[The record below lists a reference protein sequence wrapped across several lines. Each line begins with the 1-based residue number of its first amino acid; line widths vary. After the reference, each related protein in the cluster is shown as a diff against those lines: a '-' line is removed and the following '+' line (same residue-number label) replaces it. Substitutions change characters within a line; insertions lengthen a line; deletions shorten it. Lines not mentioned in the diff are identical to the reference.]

1 MAKLL
6 CLLLGKNKGGQVEL
20 ITFIS
25 LMSLQLCRSYLRYFL
40 GTMWNILE
48 GPQIGTLS
56 PILALE
62 IYLIISVQ
70 WIIISVQCN
79 MDAAPHITPLKPP

>member
-1 MAKLL
+1 M
-6 CLLLGKNKGGQVEL
+6 EL

-70 WIIISVQCN
+70 VIW
-79 MDAAPHITPLKPP
+79 MPLLTSLL